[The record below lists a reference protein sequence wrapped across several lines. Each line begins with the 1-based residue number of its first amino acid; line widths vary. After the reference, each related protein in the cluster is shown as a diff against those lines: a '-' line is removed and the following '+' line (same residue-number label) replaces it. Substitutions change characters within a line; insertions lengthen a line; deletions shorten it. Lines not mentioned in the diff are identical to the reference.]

1 MAIGL
6 YIFEFFSGM
15 LVGDEILKG
24 CCMEFVFIIA
34 VGILII
40 WLITSSRSDSK
51 KTKPKVPGN
60 TSKSVKENHG
70 SPASKS
76 TLSVLSNDSSISKNP
91 IETKKVSVSAEFR
104 EQTIE
109 LTTSSQ
115 TNPKSHVTIVNTPT
129 PIIESAESVG
139 HSEDGL
145 ATFNIFES
153 AEPQNANIT
162 NSREAQWLEKKRETV
177 VHKRKLSGLIY
188 IGEQMESIRGY
199 ESEPALINPIL
210 HASTPLWHQQGY
222 YTDDSL
228 GYWPS
233 YSSLSR
239 QCRGAY
245 LDWLATDRSA
255 VNTPIGFV
263 FLYFY
268 GLERFVIENGQDDQ
282 VGQEQFEDIFDEVLR
297 LRKVFASNRSF
308 AGYSANL
315 LEFMYLVKSKLFKSK
330 KHILPKTRH
339 SLLFK
344 LRLSEQVVATERVDD
359 ELALEWIKNTDQYNL
374 KTAARRCDVEF
385 DSLFKLYYRQKFPE
399 GMQVKP
405 NKTKLNAEYFAAN
418 GGIPSVKIL
427 LDDLPDPSVLKTP
440 IKKLIPIADRVT
452 EALASYSRYLA
463 KADTSKDDLAALMLL
478 PREIASSQPSPLIEK
493 FKTWAKAIILENDGV
508 TNVSEFWLQTG
519 LPVPKAINKKEGEL
533 IYNLANFADIGI
545 APDLRYHHAK
555 PKLDGKLV
563 LFAPGH
569 GEGFVPSHAFNQ
581 VGVALRLGAMV
592 ANIDG
597 VVDESESAELE
608 KVIARDDKL
617 TDTEKRSLKA
627 YLTWRLV
634 TPSDN
639 TGLKN
644 RLNNLGVNEIEFVKR
659 FILSIALADGKVDNK
674 EVKQIEKL
682 YTNLGLDKELVT
694 SDIHQLTTS
703 SHQPALNS
711 QNSSEFSL
719 DETILA
725 LHESQTTEAKNM
737 LEQIFTSDEDENDY
751 AEVVEPTNEVDG
763 LDQAHSQLFEKLCG
777 KAQWGREEVAQM
789 CSELKLMIDGSI
801 ETINDWSFDLVDA
814 PVIEDDGDIYIDE
827 EIVAEIREL

>member
-1 MAIGL
+1 
-6 YIFEFFSGM
+6 
-15 LVGDEILKG
+15 
-24 CCMEFVFIIA
+24 MEFIFIIA
-34 VGILII
+34 VVILII
-40 WLITSSRSDSK
+40 WLITSPRSNSNK
-51 KTKPKVPGN
+51 KKPKVLDNPRQ
-60 TSKSVKENHG
+60 SIKETPDT
-70 SPASKS
+70 PASKVS
-76 TLSVLSNDSSISKNP
+76 LSRPSSDVTSSINP
-91 IETKKVSVSAEFR
+91 IKTNKASVSVELH
-104 EQTIE
+104 EQMNE
-109 LTTSSQ
+109 LKTAKQ
-115 TNPKSHVTIVNTPT
+115 TDPKPRITVVNTPT
-129 PIIESAESVG
+129 PIIESADSAT
-139 HSEDGL
+139 HSEDDL

-153 AEPQNANIT
+153 ANPLNKSIKGT
-162 NSREAQWLEKKRETV
+162 RKAQWLDKKKETV
-177 VHKRKLSGLIY
+177 IHKRNLAGFFYL
-188 IGEQMESIRGY
+188 GEQMESLRGY
-199 ESEPALINPIL
+199 EPEPALLNPIL
-210 HASTPLWHQQGY
+210 PVSTPLGHQLGY
-222 YTDDSL
+222 YTDESL

-233 YSSLSR
+233 YSNLSR

-255 VNTPIGFV
+255 ANTPIGFV

-268 GLERFVIENGQDDQ
+268 GLERFVVENGKDDK
-282 VGQEQFEDIFDEVLR
+282 VADEYFKDIFDEVLR
-297 LRKVFASNRSF
+297 LHNVFASNRSF
-308 AGYSANL
+308 AGFSANL
-315 LEFMYLVKSKLFKSK
+315 LEFMYLVKPKLFECR
-330 KHILPKTRH
+330 KHKLPKTRH

-385 DSLFKLYYRQKFPE
+385 ALLFKLYYKQKFSE

-405 NKTKLNAEYFAAN
+405 NKTKLNAEYFAAS
-418 GGIPSVKIL
+418 GGIPSIKIL
-427 LDDLPDPSVLKTP
+427 LDGLPDPSILKAP
-440 IKKLIPIADRVT
+440 IKKLIPIADKVT
-452 EALASYSRYLA
+452 EELASYSRYLA

-478 PREIASSQPSPLIEK
+478 PRVIASSQPSPLIEK
-493 FKTWAKAIILENDGV
+493 FKAWAKAIILENDGV
-508 TNVSEFWLQTG
+508 TDVSEFWLQTG
-519 LPVPKAINKKEGEL
+519 LPTPKAINKKEGEL

-545 APDLRYHHAK
+545 APDLRYHHTK

-563 LFAPGH
+563 LFTPGH
-569 GEGFVPSHAFNQ
+569 EEEFVPSHAFNQ

-597 VVDESESAELE
+597 VVDESESSELE
-608 KVIARDDKL
+608 KLIAHDEKL

-644 RLNNLGVNEIEFVKR
+644 RLNNLGVKEIEFVKR
-659 FILSIALADGKVDNK
+659 FILSIALADGNVDNR

-682 YTNLGLDKELVT
+682 YTNLGLDKESVT

-703 SHQPALNS
+703 SHQPAPRS
-711 QNSSEFSL
+711 QSSSEFSL

-737 LEQIFTSDEDENDY
+737 LEQIFTSDEDESDY
-751 AEVVEPTNEVDG
+751 IEVPELTNEVDG
-763 LDQAHSQLFEKLCG
+763 LDQAHSQLFEKLCA

-789 CSELKLMIDGSI
+789 CSELKLMVDGAI

-814 PVIEDDGDIYIDE
+814 PVIDDDVDIYIDE
-827 EIVAEIREL
+827 EIVKEIREL

>member
-1 MAIGL
+1 MEVVYIIAI
-6 YIFEFFSGM
+6 
-15 LVGDEILKG
+15 
-24 CCMEFVFIIA
+24 FVFLVWYA
-34 VGILII
+34 VSSKKAKNKGLRSAKK
-40 WLITSSRSDSK
+40 TQPHSSSRSDTPVNKSTILPEVRK
-51 KTKPKVPGN
+51 KQHQHTPRMPQSYGEPVI
-60 TSKSVKENHG
+60 KENQ
-70 SPASKS
+70 SNSFKS
-76 TLSVLSNDSSISKNP
+76 TPEATNLGKPTISSF
-91 IETKKVSVSAEFR
+91 KKFDTQR
-104 EQTIE
+104 
-109 LTTSSQ
+109 SS
-115 TNPKSHVTIVNTPT
+115 
-129 PIIESAESVG
+129 PIIERAQSAT
-139 HSEDGL
+139 HSEDDL

-153 AEPQNANIT
+153 AEPQNMSIKST
-162 NSREAQWLEKKRETV
+162 RKAQWLDKKKETV
-177 VHKRKLSGLIY
+177 IHKRKLTGFIY
-188 IGEQMESIRGY
+188 LGEQMESLRGY
-199 ESEPALINPIL
+199 DPEPALLNPIL
-210 HASTPLWHQQGY
+210 PASTPLGHQLGY

-233 YSSLSR
+233 YNRLSR

-255 VNTPIGFV
+255 ENTPIGFV

-268 GLERFVIENGQDDQ
+268 GLERFVIENGKDDKVA
-282 VGQEQFEDIFDEVLR
+282 VGQFSDIFDEVLR
-297 LRKVFASNRSF
+297 LHKVFVSSRSF
-308 AGYSANL
+308 AGYSANF
-315 LEFMYLVKSKLFKSK
+315 LEFMYLLKPELFKSK
-330 KHILPKTRH
+330 KYILPKTRH

-344 LRLSEQVVATERVDD
+344 LRLSEQVIATERVSD

-385 DSLFKLYYRQKFPE
+385 DSLFKLYYKQKFPE

-405 NKTKLNAEYFAAN
+405 NKTKLNAEYFAAS
-418 GGIPSVKIL
+418 GGIPNIKIL
-427 LDDLPDPSVLKTP
+427 LDGLPDPSILKAP
-440 IKKLIPIADRVT
+440 IKKLIPIADKVT
-452 EALASYSRYLA
+452 EELASYSRYLA

-478 PREIASSQPSPLIEK
+478 PRVIASSQPSPLIEK
-493 FKTWAKAIILENDGV
+493 FKAWAKAIILENDGV
-508 TNVSEFWLQTG
+508 TDVSEFWLQTG
-519 LPVPKAINKKEGEL
+519 LPTPKAINKKEGEL

-545 APDLRYHHAK
+545 VPDLRYHHTK

-563 LFAPGH
+563 LFTPGH
-569 GEGFVPSHAFNQ
+569 EEEFVPSHAFNQ

-597 VVDESESAELE
+597 VVDESESSELE
-608 KVIARDDKL
+608 KLIAHDEKL

-644 RLNNLGVNEIEFVKR
+644 RLNNLGVKEIEFVKR
-659 FILSIALADGKVDNK
+659 FILSIALADGNVDNK

-682 YTNLGLDKELVT
+682 YTNLGLDKESVT

-703 SHQPALNS
+703 SHQPALS
-711 QNSSEFSL
+711 SHNSSEFSL

-737 LEQIFTSDEDENDY
+737 LEQIFTSDEDESDY
-751 AEVVEPTNEVDG
+751 IEVPELTNEVDG
-763 LDQAHSQLFEKLCG
+763 LDQAHSQLFEKLCA

-789 CSELKLMIDGSI
+789 CSELKLMVDGAI

-814 PVIEDDGDIYIDE
+814 PVIEDDVDIYIDE
-827 EIVAEIREL
+827 EIVEEIREL